1 MMKRVLALIL
11 CLCSVLL
18 CLTACAKDEDDKGA
32 YIRMYLTEPVYD
44 LDPLNAFD
52 NEAALQI
59 VSMVFEGLF
68 YADENGKPK
77 KALVDEY
84 EYTEDTERGEYV
96 LKLILK
102 DTKWSDGVNVT
113 STDAQYA
120 FRRLLLT
127 DTAHPAAVLL
137 YDIKNAR
144 AIAEGND
151 SVDHLGVT
159 VVDNNTLEISFE
171 HSINVDEFLLTLC
184 SPVLYPL
191 RDDIVETNVNWA
203 KKNNTIVASGPFIV
217 RSMSFTEKD
226 GFVLERNSYYYR
238 NRTKDD
244 LDKYVTPFRIVIDY
258 TTDPVE
264 QLKLFGSEEA
274 GAVYYFGHIPLAAR
288 TSGDFAELLEDVKAS
303 DAPSTHT
310 YYLNQNALIG
320 GEALFAKPEVRQA
333 LSLAIDRDAIANALV
348 YATAADGLVPNM
360 MLNRPD
366 RKTEFREKAEAY
378 ITTSPSL
385 SEAKA
390 LLAKAGV
397 NASSYSFSITV
408 AAYDEDHVAT
418 AELVKA
424 AWSALGFNVTVKA
437 LKPVEII
444 ETVIDSTTK
453 KEKKQ
458 PSGMYQNVYQ
468 EALQSGDFEV
478 IALDLVATSPDTFS
492 YLAPFAT
499 AFSGNGFSLAT
510 DENGNLVYDEKGQ
523 LVYTLNP
530 HITGYLSE
538 SYNAKIEEIY
548 AAEDVKVRTAL
559 LHEAEAMLM
568 QDMPAI
574 PIVYNQNTSLCA
586 KQLSRI
592 DSNFFC
598 NAILTRAKLSGYWK
612 IALRDEFVKEEDD
625 EATAFAPVA

>member
-18 CLTACAKDEDDKGA
+18 CFTACAKDEDDKGA

-44 LDPLNAFD
+44 LDPLSAFD

-59 VSMVFEGLF
+59 VSMIFEGLF
-68 YADENGKPK
+68 YADENGKPQ

-84 EYTEDTERGEYV
+84 EYTEDAERGEYV
-96 LKLILK
+96 LKLILRE
-102 DTKWSDGVNVT
+102 TKWSDGVNVT

-120 FRRLLLT
+120 FRRLF
-127 DTAHPAAVLL
+127 DAAHPASVLL

-144 AIAEGND
+144 NIAEGND

-159 VVDNNTLEISFE
+159 VVDNTTLEISFE
-171 HSINVDEFLLTLC
+171 RSIDVDQFLLTLC
-184 SPVLYPL
+184 SPALYPL

-203 KKNNTIVASGPFIV
+203 KKNNTMVASGPFIV
-217 RSMSFTEKD
+217 RSMNFKDKD

-244 LDKYVTPFRIVIDY
+244 LDKYVTPFRIILDY
-258 TTDPVE
+258 TTDPTE
-264 QLKLFGSEEA
+264 QLRLFGGEA
-274 GAVYYFGHIPLAAR
+274 AGTPYYFGHIPLAAR
-288 TSGDFAELLEDVKAS
+288 TSGDFAELLSDVDVS

-320 GEALFAKPEVRQA
+320 GEAIFAKAEVRQA

-348 YATAADGLVPNM
+348 YATAADGLVPHT
-360 MLNRPD
+360 MLDRPG

-378 ITTSPSL
+378 IATSPNL
-385 SEAKA
+385 SEAKT
-390 LLAKAGV
+390 LLSKAGV
-397 NASSYSFSITV
+397 NASSYSFAITV
-408 AAYDEDHVAT
+408 ASYDEDHLAT

-444 ETVIDSTTK
+444 ETVKDDAGKDKT
-453 KEKKQ
+453 Q
-458 PSGMYQNVYQ
+458 PSGMYRNLYQ
-468 EALQSGDFEV
+468 EALYSGDFEV
-478 IALDLVATSPDTFS
+478 IALDLVATSPDSFS

-499 AFSGNGFSLAT
+499 AFSGNGYSPAI
-510 DENGNLVYDEKGQ
+510 DENGAPSYDEKGR

-530 HITGYLSE
+530 HITGYQSD
-538 SYNAKIEEIY
+538 SYNAKIEEVY
-548 AAEDVKVRTAL
+548 AADDLKARTAL

-574 PIVYNQNTSLCA
+574 PIVYNKNVSLCA
-586 KQLSRI
+586 SQLSRVG
-592 DSNFFC
+592 SSFFC
-598 NAILTRAKLSGYWK
+598 NAVFNRTKLSGYWK
-612 IALRDEFVKEEDD
+612 IALRDEFVKEDD
-625 EATAFAPVA
+625 DNATLTTPIG

>member
-68 YADENGKPK
+68 YADENGKPQ

-84 EYTEDTERGEYV
+84 EYTEDVERGEYV

-102 DTKWSDGVNVT
+102 NTKWSDGVNVT

-127 DTAHPAAVLL
+127 DTKHPAAVLL

-171 HSINVDEFLLTLC
+171 RSIDVDKFLLTLC

-203 KKNNTIVASGPFIV
+203 KKHSTIVASGPFIV
-217 RSMSFTEKD
+217 RSMNFTEKD

-258 TTDPVE
+258 STAPTE
-264 QLKLFGSEEA
+264 QLKLLGSEQA
-274 GAVYYFGHIPLAAR
+274 GALYYFGHIPLAAR
-288 TSGDFAELLEDVKAS
+288 TAGEFAELLSDVEAS

-310 YYLNQNALIG
+310 YYLNQNALID
-320 GEALFAKPEVRQA
+320 GEAIFAKPEVRQA

-348 YATAADGLVPNM
+348 YATAADGLVPHT
-360 MLNRPD
+360 MLDRPGS
-366 RKTEFREKAEAY
+366 KAEFRKKAESY
-378 ITTSPSL
+378 IATSPNL
-385 SEAKA
+385 SEAKS
-390 LLAKAGV
+390 LLSKAGV

-408 AAYDEDHVAT
+408 PSYDEDHIAT

-424 AWSALGFNVTVKA
+424 AWSALGFNVTVKT

-444 ETVIDSTTK
+444 ETVKDESG

-458 PSGMYQNVYQ
+458 PSGMYRNLYQ

-478 IALDLVATSPDTFS
+478 IALDLVATSPDSFS

-499 AFSGNGFSLAT
+499 AFSGNGFSLAI
-510 DENGNLVYDEKGQ
+510 DANGNPVYDEKGQ

-530 HITGYLSE
+530 HITGYKSD

-548 AAEDVKVRTAL
+548 ATEDLKARAAL
-559 LHEAEAMLM
+559 LHEAEAMLL

-574 PIVYNQNTSLCA
+574 PIVYNKNVSLCA
-586 KQLSRI
+586 SQLSRV
-592 DSNFFC
+592 DSSFFC
-598 NAILTRAKLSGYWK
+598 NAVFNRTKLSGYWK
-612 IALRDEFVKEEDD
+612 IALRDEFVKEDD
-625 EATAFAPVA
+625 DNATFVPVA

>member
-18 CLTACAKDEDDKGA
+18 CLTACAKDENDKGA

-68 YADENGKPK
+68 YADENGKPQ

-84 EYTEDTERGEYV
+84 EYIEDAERGEYV

-102 DTKWSDGVNVT
+102 NTKWSDGVNVT

-120 FRRLLLT
+120 FRRLF
-127 DTAHPAAVLL
+127 DTTHPASVLL

-171 HSINVDEFLLTLC
+171 RSIDVDAFLLTLC
-184 SPVLYPL
+184 SPALYPL

-203 KKNNTIVASGPFIV
+203 KKNSTIVASGPFIV
-217 RSMSFTEKD
+217 RSMNFTEKD

-238 NRTKDD
+238 DRSKDD
-244 LDKYVTPFRIVIDY
+244 LDKYVTPFRIVVDY

-264 QLKLFGSEEA
+264 QLKLLGSEEA
-274 GAVYYFGHIPLAAR
+274 GSLYYFGHIPLAAR
-288 TSGDFAELLEDVKAS
+288 TMGEFTELLEGVDVS
-303 DAPSTHT
+303 NAPSTHT

-320 GEALFAKPEVRQA
+320 GEAIFAKAEVRKA

-348 YATAADGLVPNM
+348 YASAADALVPHT

-366 RKTEFREKAEAY
+366 RKAEFREKATSY
-378 ITTSPSL
+378 IATTPNL
-385 SEAKA
+385 TEAKS
-390 LLAKAGV
+390 LLSAAGV

-408 AAYDEDHVAT
+408 ASYDEDHIAT

-424 AWSALGFNVTVKA
+424 AWSALGFNVTVNA
-437 LKPVEII
+437 LEPVEII
-444 ETVIDSTTK
+444 ETVKDESG
-453 KEKKQ
+453 KETKQ
-458 PSGMYQNVYQ
+458 PSGMYRNPYQ
-468 EALQSGDFEV
+468 EALQSGNFEV
-478 IALDLVATSPDTFS
+478 IALDLVATSPDSFS

-499 AFSGNGFSLAT
+499 AFSGNGYSLAF
-510 DENGNLVYDEKGQ
+510 DANGNPIYDEKGQ

-530 HITGYLSE
+530 HITGYNSE
-538 SYNAKIEEIY
+538 SYNAKIEEIH
-548 AAEDVKVRTAL
+548 AANDVKVRTDL

-574 PIVYNQNTSLCA
+574 PIVYNQNVSLCA
-586 KQLSRI
+586 SQLSRI
-592 DSNFFC
+592 DSSFFC
-598 NAILTRAKLSGYWK
+598 NAVFTRTKLSGYWK

-625 EATAFAPVA
+625 TATLAPIA